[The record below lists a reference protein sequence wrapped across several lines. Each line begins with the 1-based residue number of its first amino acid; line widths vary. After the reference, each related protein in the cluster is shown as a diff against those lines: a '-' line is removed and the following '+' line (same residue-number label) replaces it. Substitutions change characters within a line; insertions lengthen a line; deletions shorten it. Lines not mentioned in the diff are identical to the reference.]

1 MFTVLDKQFEYHFK
15 SYSHHRARFA
25 KISSSSVIS
34 SCSITELGY
43 DWFSRARYWVLLLS
57 CSLWGFLSRARFDI
71 ELALGTELGLL
82 FDSLPSSVFHR
93 ARLRLSNLKE
103 RGLVPGHG
111 REHGPSEKTKSRARD
126 FYGA

>member
-1 MFTVLDKQFEYHFK
+1 MTTRHISNGSIFVSVQPSSTSTYRVRYTDHIWQVGIRARFMFTVLDKQFEYHFK

-25 KISSSSVIS
+25 KISSSSLIS

-57 CSLWGFLSRARFDI
+57 CSLWGFLSLARFDI

-82 FDSLPSSVFHR
+82 LSSR
-93 ARLRLSNLKE
+93 
-103 RGLVPGHG
+103 P
-111 REHGPSEKTKSRARD
+111 
-126 FYGA
+126 